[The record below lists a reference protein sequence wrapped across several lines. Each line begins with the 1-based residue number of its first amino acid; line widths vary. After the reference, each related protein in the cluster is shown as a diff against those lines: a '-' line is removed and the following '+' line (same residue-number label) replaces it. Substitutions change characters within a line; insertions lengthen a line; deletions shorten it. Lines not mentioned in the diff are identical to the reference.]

1 MSQTAPLL
9 FYINSL
15 HRGGA
20 QRVMVQLAGRFA
32 AAGRRVILL
41 TSYREADEY
50 PVPDG
55 VERLSIED
63 EQRRQDAL
71 RRNLSRIRAL
81 RELCRK
87 ERPAALI
94 AFMAEPNFRAVLAAR
109 GLQVPV
115 IVSVRNDPDREYA
128 GKLFRFVGKHVLPE
142 ADFCVFQTERARA
155 WFPEKLRKK
164 SAVIMNQVDESFFD
178 RPACSEPR
186 DIVAVGR
193 LTAQKDHA
201 LLIRA
206 YAALGP
212 VGDRLVIYGE
222 GEKRAELEALVRE
235 LSLKGRVLLPGLSA
249 DIPRDIE
256 GAKLFVL
263 PSDYEGMPNA
273 LLEAMALGLAC
284 ISTDCPCGGPAELIE
299 NDKNGLL
306 VPVGDEA
313 ALTAAMARLLGDEA
327 ERASLGRTAR
337 EGAEA
342 FRPEAVFRQWE
353 TCVQAVIDGKEH
365 GA

>member
-1 MSQTAPLL
+1 MSAPLL

-20 QRVMVQLAGRFA
+20 QRVLVQLAGRFA
-32 AAGRRVILL
+32 ASGRRVILL

-50 PVPDG
+50 PVPAG

-63 EQRRQDAL
+63 AQLKQDAL

-81 RELCRK
+81 RRLCK
-87 ERPAALI
+87 TEHPAALI

-109 GLQVPV
+109 GLGIPV

-164 SAVIMNQVDESFFD
+164 SAVIMNQADEAFFD
-178 RPACSEPR
+178 RPACAGPR

-193 LTAQKDHA
+193 LTAQKNHA

-212 VGDRLVIYGE
+212 VDDRLIIYGE
-222 GEKRAELEALVRE
+222 GEKRAELEALARE
-235 LSLKGRVLLPGLSA
+235 LGLEGRVLLPGLSTDVPQA
-249 DIPRDIE
+249 IG

-299 NDKNGLL
+299 NEKNGLL

-313 ALTAAMARLLGDEA
+313 ALTAAMARLLGDDEMRA
-327 ERASLGRTAR
+327 ALGRAARERAD
-337 EGAEA
+337 A
-342 FRPEAVFRQWE
+342 FRPEAVFKQWE
-353 TCVQAVIDGKEH
+353 ACVQAVIDGKEKRT
-365 GA
+365 